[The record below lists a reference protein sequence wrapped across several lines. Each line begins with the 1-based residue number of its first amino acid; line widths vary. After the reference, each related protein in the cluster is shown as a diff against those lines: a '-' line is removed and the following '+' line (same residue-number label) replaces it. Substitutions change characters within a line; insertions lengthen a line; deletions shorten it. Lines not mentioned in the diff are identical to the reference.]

1 MVFESIPP
9 GEERFWRAQNLR
21 EEMVES
27 GETVTRTV
35 RQRIYD
41 VAGFKLDKEK
51 EAGQKITP
59 EKIALMWH
67 KK

>member
-1 MVFESIPP
+1 M
-9 GEERFWRAQNLR
+9 R
-21 EEMVES
+21 EDMVES

>member
-1 MVFESIPP
+1 M
-9 GEERFWRAQNLR
+9 
-21 EEMVES
+21 ES

-35 RQRIYD
+35 RQRIHD
-41 VAGFKLDKEK
+41 LAGFELFLEI